1 MDVGELVKLYREATQ
16 VRDASVRDVLA
27 DAAARLGATQVAL
40 DAPAGPGNSPHSTEV
55 SRVMAARA
63 RKEIVAAAD
72 AIARALKKP
81 DANTAS
87 TVAAQAIA
95 AEAIA
100 AEAAAAEPFAAEPL
114 AAEPFAAEPFAAE
127 PLAAEPLA
135 AEPLAAEPF
144 AAEPFAAEPLAAE
157 PFAAEPFA
165 AEPMAAE
172 PFAAEPFAATPF
184 SSALQTFLASTGDDT
199 GTTPGK

>member
-16 VRDASVRDVLA
+16 VRDASVRDVLS

-40 DAPAGPGNSPHSTEV
+40 DAPAGPGNGPQATEV

-72 AIARALKKP
+72 AIAKALKKP
-81 DANTAS
+81 DASSAS

-100 AEAAAAEPFAAEPL
+100 AEAAAAEPFAAEPM
-114 AAEPFAAEPFAAE
+114 
-127 PLAAEPLA
+127 
-135 AEPLAAEPF
+135 
-144 AAEPFAAEPLAAE
+144 AAE

-172 PFAAEPFAATPF
+172 PMAAEPMAAEPFAAEPF
-184 SSALQTFLASTGDDT
+184 TAMPATAFSGALQTFLASAGDDT
-199 GTTPGK
+199 GTIPGK